1 MVQFLLDHNVLG
13 SVHGFLEERG
23 HDAEWS
29 RNLVGQEAEDQVV
42 ATAAMEAGRI
52 MVSHDSDM
60 KRVQRFL
67 SDSQRR
73 RFPQLSRLMLQCDQ
87 ATSLLRLQL
96 FMPLIEFEFVSAQ
109 NNKLPF
115 LFHLQEYRAVI
126 CR

>member
-1 MVQFLLDHNVLG
+1 MQFLLDHNVLR
-13 SVHGFLEERG
+13 SVHGLLAERG

-29 RNLVGQEAEDQVV
+29 RNLVGQGAEDQLV

-52 MVSHDSDM
+52 LVSHDNDM

-87 ATSLLRLQL
+87 ATSLVRLRSL
-96 FMPLIEFEFVSAQ
+96 MPLIEFEFASTQENA
-109 NNKLPF
+109 LPF
-115 LFHLQEYRAVI
+115 LLHLQEHRAII

>member
-1 MVQFLLDHNVLG
+1 MQFLLDHNVIG
-13 SVHGFLEERG
+13 SVRGFLAERG

-29 RNLVGQEAEDQVV
+29 RNLVGQEAEDQLV
-42 ATAAMEAGRI
+42 ATAAMEADRI
-52 MVSHDSDM
+52 LVSHDNDM

-87 ATSLLRLQL
+87 ATSLERLQS
-96 FMPLIEFEFVSAQ
+96 FMPLIEFEFASTQ
-109 NNKLPF
+109 GNNLPF
-115 LFHLQEYRAVI
+115 LLHLQEHRAVI